1 MSCLQF
7 YLIPVACSIPNTL
20 QTFLS
25 LLSLLSLLSILL
37 ILSKIC
43 FRVANP
49 AREIGAGYWRKQKS
63 AYENQKT

>member
-1 MSCLQF
+1 MSCLKF

-25 LLSLLSLLSILL
+25 LLL

-49 AREIGAGYWRKQKS
+49 ARVIGAGYWRKQKS

>member
-7 YLIPVACSIPNTL
+7 HLIPVACSIPNTL
-20 QTFLS
+20 QTF
-25 LLSLLSLLSILL
+25 LSLLSILL

-49 AREIGAGYWRKQKS
+49 ARVIGAGYWRKQKS

>member
-1 MSCLQF
+1 MSFLQF
-7 YLIPVACSIPNTL
+7 HLIPVACSIPNTL

-25 LLSLLSLLSILL
+25 LLL

-49 AREIGAGYWRKQKS
+49 ARVIGAGYWRKQKS